1 MTKNPK
7 LKLCSLDFLFEA
19 LSIYV
24 QWNLH
29 KRGLWKRGTSENWV
43 KKMQQIPSP
52 TQMNLH
58 KRGIGTNGESGWLK
72 PCVPGTPFPQVPL
85 YSENIVHPKE
95 HAVGTAAILDF
106 VVVIN

>member
-1 MTKNPK
+1 MVTTTY
-7 LKLCSLDFLFEA
+7 
-19 LSIYV
+19 IGIRV

-43 KKMQQIPSP
+43 KKKIQQIPIP

-72 PCVPGTPFPQVPL
+72 PCVPGTPFLQVPL
-85 YSENIVHPKE
+85 YC
-95 HAVGTAAILDF
+95 G
-106 VVVIN
+106 